1 MATIKFYTL
10 GNNQL
15 KYLQASKLFSIDEF
29 SAWLTINATAT
40 TLNNI
45 QYIKNELEIGINLD
59 LSQTYS
65 QPEQK
70 IHYVSIQNSGEGIY
84 YYYVK
89 NTTWRSKSAVRL
101 ELVMDVLNTFKDG
114 TDYTFKENTRIIRE
128 HKNRFKITDRKITI
142 EYYITQQ
149 IGYLDM
155 GDSITF
161 INDHGDI
168 CFSGTIDDIDQYHCT
183 ITITSSER
191 TEDIETSINYFI
203 SDPFEINKN
212 GANYYFI
219 AIENTQDYS
228 IYTSKFRDID
238 YVNENINPI
247 LQCGSA
253 EGEKIEH
260 NKTLLQQ
267 DWYLLYR
274 NQNNPDPDSLL
285 NPVECYLIPENDT
298 DVSIGVITSG
308 TIKPSSLENGILY
321 FIPLYVVGSNS
332 PLYAEAYNQSID
344 LSNGVHLGGTSYAN
358 GFEYVVLS
366 KTNDGK
372 LQVVY
377 NKTEYINADDD
388 FVIDKQ
394 NIYKDLNYI
403 VFYNNPC
410 YYYKSATYP
419 SNLHTLF
426 GTDLN
431 TSNRSN
437 WSATSVGEII
447 SSVDYIDRTDPKN
460 IKLIKL
466 PYCPYNFTI
475 TSNRLDVA
483 NSDWN
488 YTNLQQADHTWL
500 KCLKL
505 SDLNTALHGTFTIG
519 AGTPTKNPLPN
530 LRMVSFNTSLTDLRK
545 DASYESKL
553 FHSEFYQ
560 PTYFYDSFAFKIQLE
575 KCDIDN
581 YLSSRNLVVNFDM
594 TRTIN
599 SKFLFTFASYY
610 LKNGEQNY
618 ANCMPIARNNE
629 EVLYNVPYINYIRTG
644 YQYDIKNKNISNI
657 SNAIGVGLSAT
668 SFAVS
673 LALPSVPLKV
683 AGVVASAVSMAMS
696 VKNAVVSAQQNENS
710 ISQKLTQYQNQTA
723 SVSGSDDVDLMS
735 VYAENRLKYL
745 VYEPTSNMKDLLFKL
760 FFYAGYS
767 ANRMGIPTHN
777 NRMNFDYLEC
787 DAVIEATNK
796 NMTQEIINEIV
807 NSYKNGVTFIHRTS
821 RVSNAWDME
830 QKYENWEK
838 IFF

>member
-1 MATIKFYTL
+1 MAIIKLYTL
-10 GNNQL
+10 GDNQL
-15 KYLQASKLFSIDEF
+15 KYLQASKLFSIDNF
-29 SAWLTINATAT
+29 STWLAGIGTSTTISDVQYQKNA
-40 TLNNI
+40 L
-45 QYIKNELEIGINLD
+45 ELGINLD
-59 LSQTYS
+59 LSQSYA

-70 IHYVSIQNSGEGIY
+70 IHYVSIQNTGESAY

-149 IGYLDM
+149 IGYLDI

-168 CFSGTIDDIDQYHCT
+168 CFSGTIDDIDQYRCT
-183 ITITSSER
+183 ITITSSET
-191 TEDIETSINYFI
+191 TENIETSINDFI

-219 AIENTQDYS
+219 SIENTQDYS

-260 NKTLLQQ
+260 NKTLLQT

-274 NQNNPDPDSLL
+274 NTNDPDPDVLT
-285 NPVECYLIPENDT
+285 NPVECYLIPNASGIQVDSGVIAGGRLIPSYLEENKFYFFRVDSGQT
-298 DVSIGVITSG
+298 YTLSDGHTFSYGGGYNRYVMINKVGNKLTATFIQVAAGTPPVLTIQGTWDCDYMGVSPLPAYYAIDNYGFIIAGELSTKDYSNEFTNTLTYKELDDVSKV
-308 TIKPSSLENGILY
+308 
-321 FIPLYVVGSNS
+321 
-332 PLYAEAYNQSID
+332 
-344 LSNGVHLGGTSYAN
+344 
-358 GFEYVVLS
+358 
-366 KTNDGK
+366 
-372 LQVVY
+372 
-377 NKTEYINADDD
+377 
-388 FVIDKQ
+388 
-394 NIYKDLNYI
+394 
-403 VFYNNPC
+403 
-410 YYYKSATYP
+410 
-419 SNLHTLF
+419 
-426 GTDLN
+426 
-431 TSNRSN
+431 
-437 WSATSVGEII
+437 
-447 SSVDYIDRTDPKN
+447 DRTDAKN

-466 PYCPYNFTI
+466 PYCPYDFTI
-475 TSNRLDVA
+475 ISNI
-483 NSDWN
+483 
-488 YTNLQQADHTWL
+488 L
-500 KCLKL
+500 KVSLAPEWEVVSLTQSGGGTIICLHLK
-505 SDLNTALHGTFTIG
+505 DLNTNLHGTFSTG
-519 AGTPTKNPLPN
+519 SNTNKNPLPN
-530 LRMVSFNTSLTDLRK
+530 LRMAGFSPSLTDLRK

-575 KCDIDN
+575 KCHIDS
-581 YLSSRNLVVNFDM
+581 YLSSRNLVINFDM

-629 EVLYNVPYINYIRTG
+629 EVLYNVPYINYIRSG

-673 LALPSVPLKV
+673 LAIPSVPLKV

-767 ANRMGIPTHN
+767 ANRMGVPTHN

-821 RVSNAWDME
+821 RVTDAWDME

-838 IFF
+838 IFFN

>member
-1 MATIKFYTL
+1 MGIIKLYTL
-10 GNNQL
+10 GDNQL
-15 KYLQASKLFSIDEF
+15 KYLQASKLFSIDNF
-29 SAWLTINATAT
+29 STWLAGIGTSTTISDVQYQKNA
-40 TLNNI
+40 L
-45 QYIKNELEIGINLD
+45 ELGINLD
-59 LSQTYS
+59 LSQSYA

-70 IHYVSIQNSGEGIY
+70 IHYVSIQNTGESAY

-149 IGYLDM
+149 IGTLIE

-161 INDHGDI
+161 INDHGDT
-168 CFSGTIDDIDQYHCT
+168 CFSGTIDDIDQYRCT
-183 ITITSSER
+183 ITITSSET
-191 TEDIETSINYFI
+191 TENIQNSINDFI

-219 AIENTQDYS
+219 SIANEEDYS
-228 IYTSKFRDID
+228 ITTTKFRDID

-260 NKTLLQQ
+260 NKTLLQT

-274 NQNNPDPDSLL
+274 NTNDPDPDVLT
-285 NPVECYLIPENDT
+285 NPVECYLIPNASGIQVDSGVIAGGRLIPSYLEENKFYFFRVDSGQT
-298 DVSIGVITSG
+298 YTLSDGHTFAYAGGSNRYVMINKVGDKLTATFIQVLTGVLTIQGTWDCDYMGVSPLPAYYSIDNYGFIIAGELSTKDYSNEFTNTLTYKELDDVSKV
-308 TIKPSSLENGILY
+308 
-321 FIPLYVVGSNS
+321 
-332 PLYAEAYNQSID
+332 
-344 LSNGVHLGGTSYAN
+344 
-358 GFEYVVLS
+358 
-366 KTNDGK
+366 
-372 LQVVY
+372 
-377 NKTEYINADDD
+377 
-388 FVIDKQ
+388 
-394 NIYKDLNYI
+394 
-403 VFYNNPC
+403 
-410 YYYKSATYP
+410 
-419 SNLHTLF
+419 
-426 GTDLN
+426 
-431 TSNRSN
+431 
-437 WSATSVGEII
+437 
-447 SSVDYIDRTDPKN
+447 DRTDAKN

-466 PYCPYNFTI
+466 PYCPYDFTI
-475 TSNRLDVA
+475 VSNI
-483 NSDWN
+483 
-488 YTNLQQADHTWL
+488 L
-500 KCLKL
+500 KVSLAPEWEVVSLTQSGGGVIVCLKL
-505 SDLNTALHGTFTIG
+505 KDLNTDLHGTFTIG
-519 AGTPTKNPLPN
+519 TGSPTKNPLPN
-530 LRMVSFNTSLTDLRK
+530 LRMTSFNTSLTDLRK

-575 KCDIDN
+575 KCDIES
-581 YLSSRNLVVNFDM
+581 YLSSRNLVINFDM

-618 ANCMPIARNNE
+618 AKCMPIARNNE
-629 EVLYNVPYINYIRTG
+629 EVLYNVPYINYIRSG

-767 ANRMGIPTHN
+767 ANRMAVPTHN

-787 DAVIEATNK
+787 DAVIEVTNK
-796 NMTQEIINEIV
+796 NMTDEIIAEIV
-807 NSYKNGVTFIHRTS
+807 NSYKNGVTFIHKTN
-821 RVSNAWDME
+821 RVVDAWDIE

>member
-29 SAWLTINATAT
+29 SAWLASNASAT

-149 IGYLDM
+149 IGYLDI

-168 CFSGTIDDIDQYHCT
+168 CFSGTIDDIDQYRCT
-183 ITITSSER
+183 ITITSSET
-191 TEDIETSINYFI
+191 TENIETSINDFI

-219 AIENTQDYS
+219 EIANTQDYS

-260 NKTLLQQ
+260 NKTLLQT

-274 NQNNPDPDSLL
+274 NSNDPDPDVLT
-285 NPVECYLIPENDT
+285 NPVECYLIPNASGIQVDT
-298 DVSIGVITSG
+298 GVITGGRLIPSYLEENKFYFFRVDSG
-308 TIKPSSLENGILY
+308 QTYTTNTGHSFSYYGGTARYVMVNKVGDKITATFIQVAAGPVLTIQNTWDCDYLTI
-321 FIPLYVVGSNS
+321 S
-332 PLYAEAYNQSID
+332 PLPAYYAIEDY
-344 LSNGVHLGGTSYAN
+344 G
-358 GFEYVVLS
+358 
-366 KTNDGK
+366 
-372 LQVVY
+372 
-377 NKTEYINADDD
+377 YIFAS
-388 FVIDKQ
+388 
-394 NIYKDLNYI
+394 DLNDKDYS
-403 VFYNNPC
+403 NTLTETLT
-410 YYYKSATYP
+410 YK
-419 SNLHTLF
+419 TLDDI
-426 GTDLN
+426 TQ
-431 TSNRSN
+431 
-437 WSATSVGEII
+437 V
-447 SSVDYIDRTDPKN
+447 DRTDAKN

-466 PYCPYNFTI
+466 PYCPYDFTI
-475 TSNRLDVA
+475 AGSVIKITLAPEWEVVSLNQSGRGPIICL
-483 NSDWN
+483 
-488 YTNLQQADHTWL
+488 HL
-500 KCLKL
+500 K
-505 SDLNTALHGTFTIG
+505 DLNTDLHGTFTIG
-519 AGTPTKNPLPN
+519 AGSTTKNPLPN
-530 LRMVSFNTSLTDLRK
+530 LRMAGFSTSLTDLRK

-575 KCDIDN
+575 KCDIDS

-618 ANCMPIARNNE
+618 AKCMPIARNNE